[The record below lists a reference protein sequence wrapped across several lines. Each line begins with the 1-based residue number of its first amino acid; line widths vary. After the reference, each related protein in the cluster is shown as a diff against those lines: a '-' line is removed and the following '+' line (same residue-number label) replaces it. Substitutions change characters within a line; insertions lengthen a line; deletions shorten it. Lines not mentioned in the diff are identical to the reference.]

1 MKANKKYQLQHVVS
15 GDPKREAIANI
26 KFTGEQFFATDGR
39 IAIIANAEPGDKTE
53 PGCLIAPETWL
64 RAIKGANKK
73 QEFLEIVLTQDG
85 TESKIGDVTVRNPTE
100 ESAGAYP
107 DFLEMWERNTVPS
120 EDGYTEI
127 SFDVTLLAKLAK
139 GMGTETVTLRMR
151 KEWEAIEVFNSNR
164 DHAVKGLIM
173 PIRREGQ

>member
-15 GDPKREAIANI
+15 TDPKRQAIGNI
-26 KFTGEQFFATDGR
+26 KFTGDQFFATDGR

-64 RAIKGANKK
+64 RAIKGAHKK
-73 QEFLEIVLTQDG
+73 QEFLEIDLAQDG
-85 TESKIGDVTVRNPTE
+85 ASSTIGDVTVKNPTE
-100 ESAGAYP
+100 ESAGKYP
-107 DFLEMWERNTVPS
+107 DLLELWARSTVKS

-151 KEWEAIEVFNSNR
+151 KEWEAIEVFASHR
-164 DHAVKGLIM
+164 DQAVKGLIM

>member
-15 GDPKREAIANI
+15 TDSTRQAIGNI
-26 KFTGEQFFATDGR
+26 KFTGDQFFATNGR

-53 PGCLIAPETWL
+53 PGCLIAPETWV
-64 RAIKGANKK
+64 RAVKGAHKK
-73 QEFLEIVLTQDG
+73 QEFLEIELTQEG
-85 TESKIGDVTVRNPTE
+85 ASSTIGDMTVKNPTE

-107 DFLEMWERNTVPS
+107 DVLKMWARGTVPS
-120 EDGYTEI
+120 KDGYTEI
-127 SFDVTLLAKLAK
+127 SFDATLLAKLAK

-173 PIRREGQ
+173 PIRRS